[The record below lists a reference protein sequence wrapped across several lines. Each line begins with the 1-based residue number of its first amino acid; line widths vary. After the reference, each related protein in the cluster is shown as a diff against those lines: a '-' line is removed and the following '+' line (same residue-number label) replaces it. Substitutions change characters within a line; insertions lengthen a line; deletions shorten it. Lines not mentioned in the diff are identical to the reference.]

1 MPRLYT
7 IQQTLEYKLNSKM
20 DKIYSAADLRLAK
33 NHARYALMTMYFFA
47 GFTFATLFSRMPAL
61 KIIYDFNFTGLG
73 LMELS
78 MSIGGLLIMPV
89 CSNLANRYGSK
100 NLTLMGFIVA
110 TLFALIPIM
119 PSKYLLYPV
128 CVGYG
133 MFVSLFDIAINGNS
147 ILVEKA
153 YKRSILSKFHAIYYV
168 GTLTGALV
176 AIAFLTFDIPTW
188 AHFATASGCVY
199 AELILLRRF
208 LIRER
213 PKKNAEDKKFRLLF
227 PKGILLLIAFFAL
240 FSRVIEGVVSTWS
253 TTYMNEVITLP
264 QNLAPLGLA
273 AYAAFMSIGRF
284 LGDIVRN
291 RFSETFILVV
301 CSCIACFGLAMFASA
316 ASFGDSAFA
325 ISVIALFITGIG
337 MSCVVPIVYSQA
349 GSQPDV
355 TPGAGI
361 AMVNTISGT
370 GFLFGPFLIANIA
383 DAFGLRV
390 SFVYVWTLSIAMG
403 ILATI
408 LWKRN
413 GMPKGKFNS

>member
-1 MPRLYT
+1 M
-7 IQQTLEYKLNSKM
+7 N
-20 DKIYSAADLRLAK
+20 KIYSAAELRLAK

-100 NLTLMGFIVA
+100 NMTLMGFIVA

-176 AIAFLTFDIPTW
+176 AITFLTFDIPTW

-301 CSCIACFGLAMFASA
+301 CSGIACLGLAMFASA
-316 ASFGDSAFA
+316 ASFGDAAFA

-349 GSQPDV
+349 GSQPDIS
-355 TPGAGI
+355 PGAGI

-403 ILATI
+403 VLATI
-408 LWKRN
+408 LWRRN
-413 GMPKGKFNS
+413 GMPKGK

>member
-1 MPRLYT
+1 MS
-7 IQQTLEYKLNSKM
+7 LEKNQNRGTKS
-20 DKIYSAADLRLAK
+20 YSAAELRLAK
-33 NHARYALMTMYFFA
+33 NHARYALMTMFFFA

-78 MSIGGLLIMPV
+78 MSIGGLFIMPI
-89 CSNLANRYGSK
+89 CSNIANRYGSK
-100 NLTLMGFIVA
+100 NMTLMGFIVA
-110 TLFALIPIM
+110 TLFALIPVM
-119 PSKYLLYPV
+119 PSKYLLFPL
-128 CVGYG
+128 CMAYG
-133 MFVSLFDIAINGNS
+133 MFVQLFDIAINGNS
-147 ILVEKA
+147 ILVEKS

-176 AIAFLTFDIPTW
+176 AITFLTLDIPTW
-188 AHFATASGCVY
+188 AHFATASFCIY
-199 AELILLRRF
+199 IELFFLRRF

-213 PKKNAEDKKFRLLF
+213 PKKNPSEKKFRLLF

-264 QNLAPLGLA
+264 QNLAPVGLA
-273 AYAAFMSIGRF
+273 VYASFMSIGRF
-284 LGDIVRN
+284 MGDIVRN
-291 RFSETFILVV
+291 RFSETYILVI
-301 CSCIACFGLAMFASA
+301 CSIIASFGLAMFAIA
-316 ASFGDSAFA
+316 ASFGDAAFV
-325 ISVIALFITGIG
+325 ISVIGLFITGIG
-337 MSCVVPIVYSQA
+337 MSCIVPIVYSQA
-349 GSQPDV
+349 GSQPGV
-355 TPGAGI
+355 SPGTGI

-390 SFVYVWTLSIAMG
+390 SFVYVWTLSLAMG

-408 LWKRN
+408 LWAKKGRPRKR
-413 GMPKGKFNS
+413 

>member
-1 MPRLYT
+1 
-7 IQQTLEYKLNSKM
+7 M
-20 DKIYSAADLRLAK
+20 DKIYSAAELRLAK
-33 NHARYALMTMYFFA
+33 NHARYALMTLYFFA

-89 CSNLANRYGSK
+89 CSNIANRYGSK
-100 NLTLMGFIVA
+100 NMTMMGFIVA
-110 TLFALIPIM
+110 TLFALLPIM

-128 CVGYG
+128 CAAYG

-176 AIAFLTFDIPTW
+176 AIAFLTFNIETW
-188 AHFATASGCVY
+188 IHFATASACIFT
-199 AELILLRRF
+199 ELILLRRF

-213 PKKNAEDKKFRLLF
+213 PKKNTEDKKFRLLF

-264 QNLAPLGLA
+264 QNLAPIGLSV
-273 AYAAFMSIGRF
+273 YAAFMSVGRF
-284 LGDIVRN
+284 MGDIVRN
-291 RFSETFILVV
+291 RFSETYILVV
-301 CSCIACFGLAMFASA
+301 CSIIASVGLGLFAT
-316 ASFGDSAFA
+316 ASYFGDAAFA

-390 SFVYVWTLSIAMG
+390 SFIYVWTLSLAMG
-403 ILATI
+403 ILASI

-413 GMPKGKFNS
+413 GKPKNKR

>member
-1 MPRLYT
+1 
-7 IQQTLEYKLNSKM
+7 M
-20 DKIYSAADLRLAK
+20 DQNYSAAELRLAK

-61 KIIYDFNFTGLG
+61 KIIYNFNFTGLG

-100 NLTLMGFIVA
+100 NLTAMGFVVA

-119 PSKYLLYPV
+119 PSKYLLFPV
-128 CVGYG
+128 CMAYG

-176 AIAFLTFDIPTW
+176 AILFLTFNIPTW
-188 AHFATASGCVY
+188 AHFSTVSICIFT
-199 AELILLRRF
+199 ELTLLRRF
-208 LIRER
+208 MIRER
-213 PKKNAEDKKFRLLF
+213 PKKNPTDKKFRLLF

-264 QNLAPLGLA
+264 QNLAPVGLA
-273 AYAAFMSIGRF
+273 VYASFMAIGRF
-284 LGDIVRN
+284 MGDIVRS
-291 RFSETFILVV
+291 RYSETYILVV
-301 CSCIACFGLAMFASA
+301 CSVITIIGLGLFASA
-316 ASFGDSAFA
+316 ASFGDAAFG
-325 ISVIALFITGIG
+325 ISVVALFITGLG
-337 MSCVVPIVYSQA
+337 MSCVVPIIYSQA

-370 GFLFGPFLIANIA
+370 GFLFGPFMIANIA

-390 SFVYVWTLSIAMG
+390 SFIYVWTLSIAMG

-408 LWKRN
+408 LYKLKMRN
-413 GMPKGKFNS
+413 EKCEMLNAELKMRNWET

>member
-1 MPRLYT
+1 
-7 IQQTLEYKLNSKM
+7 M
-20 DKIYSAADLRLAK
+20 DKNYSAAELRLAK

-100 NLTLMGFIVA
+100 NLTAMGFIVA

-119 PSKYLLYPV
+119 PSKYLLFPV
-128 CVGYG
+128 CMAYG

-176 AIAFLTFDIPTW
+176 AILFLTFNIPTW
-188 AHFATASGCVY
+188 AHFSTVSACIFI
-199 AELILLRRF
+199 ELTLLRRF
-208 LIRER
+208 MIRER
-213 PKKNAEDKKFRLLF
+213 PKKNTTDKKFRLLF

-264 QNLAPLGLA
+264 QNLAPVGLA
-273 AYAAFMSIGRF
+273 VYASFMAIGRF
-284 LGDIVRN
+284 MGDIVRS
-291 RFSETFILVV
+291 RYTETLILVV
-301 CSCIACFGLAMFASA
+301 CSVITIIGLGMFASA
-316 ASFGDSAFA
+316 ASFGDAAFG
-325 ISVIALFITGIG
+325 ISVVALFITGLG
-337 MSCVVPIVYSQA
+337 MSCVVPIIYSQA

-370 GFLFGPFLIANIA
+370 GFLFGPFMIANIA

-390 SFVYVWTLSIAMG
+390 SFIYVWTLSIAMG
-403 ILATI
+403 ILATT
-408 LWKRN
+408 LYKLKMRN
-413 GMPKGKFNS
+413 AK

>member
-1 MPRLYT
+1 
-7 IQQTLEYKLNSKM
+7 M
-20 DKIYSAADLRLAK
+20 DKNYSAAELRLAK

-100 NLTLMGFIVA
+100 NLTAMGFIVA

-119 PSKYLLYPV
+119 PSKYLLFPV
-128 CVGYG
+128 CMAYG

-176 AIAFLTFDIPTW
+176 AILFLTFNIPTW
-188 AHFATASGCVY
+188 AHFSTVSVCIFT
-199 AELILLRRF
+199 ELTLLRRF
-208 LIRER
+208 MIRER
-213 PKKNAEDKKFRLLF
+213 PKKNPTDKKFRLLF

-264 QNLAPLGLA
+264 QNLAPVGLA
-273 AYAAFMSIGRF
+273 VYASFMAIGRF
-284 LGDIVRN
+284 MGDIVRSKY
-291 RFSETFILVV
+291 SETYILVV
-301 CSCIACFGLAMFASA
+301 CSIITIIGLGMFASA
-316 ASFGDSAFA
+316 ASFGDAAFG
-325 ISVIALFITGIG
+325 ISVVALFITGLG
-337 MSCVVPIVYSQA
+337 MSCVVPIIYSQA

-355 TPGAGI
+355 TPGARI

-370 GFLFGPFLIANIA
+370 GFLFGPFMIANIA

-390 SFVYVWTLSIAMG
+390 SFIYVWTLSIAMG
-403 ILATI
+403 TLATI
-408 LWKRN
+408 LYKKN
-413 GMPKGKFNS
+413 AK

>member
-1 MPRLYT
+1 MY
-7 IQQTLEYKLNSKM
+7 
-20 DKIYSAADLRLAK
+20 KIYSAAELRLAK

-78 MSIGGLLIMPV
+78 MSIGGLLIMPI
-89 CSNLANRYGSK
+89 CSILANRYGSK

-110 TLFALIPIM
+110 TLFALIPVM
-119 PSKYLLYPV
+119 PSKSLLYLV
-128 CVGYG
+128 CVNYG

-176 AIAFLTFDIPTW
+176 AIAFLTFDIPTR

-208 LIRER
+208 LIKER
-213 PKKNAEDKKFRLLF
+213 PKKNTESKKSRLLF

-273 AYAAFMSIGRF
+273 AYAAFMSVGRF

-301 CSCIACFGLAMFASA
+301 CSCIACLGLALFASA
-316 ASFGDSAFA
+316 ASFGDAAFA
-325 ISVIALFITGIG
+325 VSVVALFITGIG
-337 MSCVVPIVYSQA
+337 MSCIVPIVYSQA

-355 TPGAGI
+355 TPGTGI

-390 SFVYVWTLSIAMG
+390 SFVYVWTLSIAMVT
-403 ILATI
+403 LASI
-408 LWKRN
+408 LWNRN
-413 GMPKGKFNS
+413 GKPKDKR

>member
-7 IQQTLEYKLNSKM
+7 IQQALEYKLNSKM
-20 DKIYSAADLRLAK
+20 DKIYSAAELRLAK

-78 MSIGGLLIMPV
+78 MSIGGLLIMPI

-110 TLFALIPIM
+110 TLFALIPVM
-119 PSKYLLYPV
+119 PSKYLLYSV

-168 GTLTGALV
+168 GTLTGAIV

-199 AELILLRRF
+199 NELILLRRF

-213 PKKNAEDKKFRLLF
+213 PKKNTEDKKFRLLF

-273 AYAAFMSIGRF
+273 AYAAFMSVGRF
-284 LGDIVRN
+284 MGDIVRN

-301 CSCIACFGLAMFASA
+301 CSCIACFGLALFASA
-316 ASFGDSAFA
+316 ASFGDAAFA
-325 ISVIALFITGIG
+325 VSVVALFITGIG
-337 MSCVVPIVYSQA
+337 MSCIVPIVYSQA

-355 TPGAGI
+355 TPGTGI

-390 SFVYVWTLSIAMG
+390 SFVYVWTLSIAMVT
-403 ILATI
+403 LASI
-408 LWKRN
+408 LWSRN
-413 GMPKGKFNS
+413 GKPKNKC